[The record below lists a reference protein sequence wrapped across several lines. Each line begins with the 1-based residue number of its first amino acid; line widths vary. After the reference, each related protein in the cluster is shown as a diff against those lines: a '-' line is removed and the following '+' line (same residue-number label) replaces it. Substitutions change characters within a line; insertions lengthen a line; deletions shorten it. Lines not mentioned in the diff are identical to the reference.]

1 MKLRKR
7 VIPLFAA
14 LVLVVSAC
22 SQNTASQDNEK
33 NKETTPAS
41 QQGDVALVSNTIE
54 SILKTKAGK
63 YSGDTYDR
71 AMVEK
76 ELDQFPKDLNADE
89 AFSRLVHLVG
99 EDYQGF
105 FREFNAFDTS
115 YKVNMKQPGGVNAPD
130 VKEHTLNVEILLD
143 ASGSMAGL
151 VDGSTK
157 MDLAKGAIK
166 QFVSSMPEGTAVS
179 LRVYGHKGSNS
190 SKDKKV
196 SCESSEV
203 IYPHGP
209 YEEDAFQKAL
219 GKVKPTGWTP
229 LGLAIRSAKQ
239 DLSKHAGEGAENIVY
254 VVSDGIETCGGDPV
268 KEAKQLHGS
277 DIKAVVNIIGFD
289 VDNAGQKALKK
300 VADAGGGSYQTVSS
314 AGDLKSYF
322 QDEYT
327 RLFNEWFDWQAIGIN
342 NLSDQRG
349 EKLQEVMDLYAVFY
363 ELKDTDYAHLLEALD
378 YLEGKQMLNREVIRS
393 VKEKIYERDKVVKE
407 YYESQEQK
415 LKGVI
420 DQEYQKLKEAI
431 ETKGESMKEKYR
443 R

>member
-1 MKLRKR
+1 MRLRKR
-7 VIPLFAA
+7 VIPFVAA

-33 NKETTPAS
+33 NKESIPAS
-41 QQGDVALVSNTIE
+41 QQGDVPLVSNTIE
-54 SILKTKAGK
+54 SILKTKPGK

-157 MDLAKGAIK
+157 MDLAKSAIK

-229 LGLAIRSAKQ
+229 LGLAIKSAKQ
-239 DLSKHAGEGAENIVY
+239 DLSKHAGEGVENIVY

-314 AGDLKSYF
+314 VRDLRAYF
-322 QDEYT
+322 QAEFA
-327 RLFNEWFDWQAIGIN
+327 RLYSEWFDWEAFSIDELNQ
-342 NLSDQRG
+342 QRG
-349 EKLQEVMDLYAVFY
+349 EKLQKGLDQSGVFY
-363 ELKDTDYAHLLEALD
+363 DMEQKDLAHLLDAVN
-378 YLEGKQMLNREVIRS
+378 YLQGKGILSSEVGQQVS
-393 VKEKIYERDKVVKE
+393 DKIYEREEVVKK
-407 YYESQEQK
+407 YFESQYQK
-415 LKGVI
+415 IKDAI
-420 DQEYQKLKEAI
+420 EQEYEEMKRAI
-431 ETKGESMKEKYR
+431 ETKGESMREKYSQ
-443 R
+443 